1 MNILILYGW
10 YIQQSYKVDTAKE
23 KGKYIRNTFTL
34 NSLNESMTY
43 EYIPYKSLHSSQVAI
58 GRYQSSLS
66 YKKLRHEY

>member
-1 MNILILYGW
+1 MKIILILYGQYENEY

-43 EYIPYKSLHSSQVAI
+43 EYIPYKSLHS
-58 GRYQSSLS
+58 L
-66 YKKLRHEY
+66 